1 MADQPA
7 PLAVQS
13 LWEGSSVVLTLSGDL
28 DMAGIASFWKAASK
42 AFQKGSGALIIDAS
56 GLKACDGAGIAVL
69 LDLKRRQAQRGQ
81 GFEIRGFPQ
90 AYQPLLHLVDAEDAT
105 HPEQTK
111 PAQAWIRRRG
121 RRCHRARLQGCP
133 RSCGLCGGSVCDPGH
148 ILDPSPEDLW
158 KDAFLIF
165 EKAGVNAVP
174 IVSLVGFLLGLI
186 LAFQTA
192 IPLRR
197 FGGTCSR
204 PASWP

>member
-13 LWEGSSVVLTLSGDL
+13 LREGSSVVLTLSGDL

-90 AYQPLLHLVDAEDAT
+90 AYQPLFSISWTQRMRPIPNRRSRARHGFVEEVGDAT
-105 HPEQTK
+105 AHVY
-111 PAQAWIRRRG
+111 RD
-121 RRCHRARLQGCP
+121 AR
-133 RSCGLCGGSVCDPGH
+133 
-148 ILDPSPEDLW
+148 DLV
-158 KDAFLIF
+158 AF
-165 EKAGVNAVP
+165 
-174 IVSLVGFLLGLI
+174 VGEASAI
-186 LAFQTA
+186 LATSLIHPHRIHEGCLSHLRKSWGERGPYRVPCRIPFGSHPRLSDRHPLAA
-192 IPLRR
+192 IR
-197 FGGTCSR
+197 GTCSW